1 MFLLG
6 LIDLLLKLRLTLAHV
21 HVVDELV
28 FSLNSNC
35 HELGLSAMALAL
47 DMLHN
52 LVIGGELLFVLG
64 QAAIHTIN
72 GGISDEFLELWHVD
86 EVGHITVEHHI
97 VSHAKAALIIFI
109 VLALAHTVGQAPAS
123 AALTIW
129 LSHFLL
135 LGFVNQLMPTHID
148 KGLLVKERLLL
159 IADHLL
165 ASRLDAEA

>member
-1 MFLLG
+1 
-6 LIDLLLKLRLTLAHV
+6 
-21 HVVDELV
+21 
-28 FSLNSNC
+28 
-35 HELGLSAMALAL
+35 MALAL